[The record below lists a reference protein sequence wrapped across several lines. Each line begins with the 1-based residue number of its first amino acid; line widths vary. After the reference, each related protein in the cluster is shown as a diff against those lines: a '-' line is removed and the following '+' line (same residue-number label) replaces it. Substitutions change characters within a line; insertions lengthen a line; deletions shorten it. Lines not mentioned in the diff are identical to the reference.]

1 VAKSRYAQLGDL
13 SPMVDVYS
21 FGVVLFELLSG
32 KKAIIQGGDVSSSN
46 TASSVDPQNQDQKS
60 LVALVCDKL
69 LLCCYML
76 HFITLWS
83 SFCSSCSCM
92 YPGFYSAHLPPNLM
106 MPWDFETVSTLFTLM
121 IMMGHHFGPGKYDIV
136 PVRFGMDLKC
146 GLCCTYKIRSLH
158 NFVF

>member
-1 VAKSRYAQLGDL
+1 MKWVPSYLLELAKSRYAQLGDL

-46 TASSVDPQNQDQKS
+46 TASSVDPQNQDQKP

-76 HFITLWS
+76 HFITLLS
-83 SFCSSCSCM
+83 SFCSGCSCM
-92 YPGFYSAHLPPNLM
+92 YPEFY
-106 MPWDFETVSTLFTLM
+106 
-121 IMMGHHFGPGKYDIV
+121 
-136 PVRFGMDLKC
+136 
-146 GLCCTYKIRSLH
+146 
-158 NFVF
+158 